1 MWSAK
6 PGCGVVVH
14 FVCQC
19 VTEAGLALI
28 DMHAI
33 PKPSKNM
40 QPLFTQQQPPPP
52 PKNSLSF
59 AILKPSYIQKKSFS
73 TCFSSYKE
81 CVSCLSYI
89 CKKRPHQSVRI
100 SSKTIHFLESY
111 FKYKRKKA
119 YHRIFCT
126 SVLNYACLQYITWH
140 KQKRQQ

>member
-6 PGCGVVVH
+6 PGSVVVH

-40 QPLFTQQQPPPP
+40 QPLFTQQQPPP
-52 PKNSLSF
+52 KNSLLS
-59 AILKPSYIQKKSFS
+59 AIVKPSTSKKEFLNVF
-73 TCFSSYKE
+73 FSSYKE

-89 CKKRPHQSVRI
+89 CKKDH
-100 SSKTIHFLESY
+100 TIALESRAKLY
-111 FKYKRKKA
+111 ISWKVILGTKRKKGLPPHLLYISFKLCLFTI
-119 YHRIFCT
+119 YHM
-126 SVLNYACLQYITWH
+126 A
-140 KQKRQQ
+140 

>member
-40 QPLFTQQQPPPP
+40 QPLFTQQQPPP
-52 PKNSLSF
+52 KNSLLS
-59 AILKPSYIQKKSFS
+59 AIVKPSYIQKR
-73 TCFSSYKE
+73 
-81 CVSCLSYI
+81 VS
-89 CKKRPHQSVRI
+89 Q
-100 SSKTIHFLESY
+100 
-111 FKYKRKKA
+111 
-119 YHRIFCT
+119 RIF
-126 SVLNYACLQYITWH
+126 LFLQGMCILSLLYL
-140 KQKRQQ
+140 